1 MKKLYITQEY
11 VDRLR
16 DKEQKTGVYY
26 STPKVIMK
34 GEKYRTKLSLTQK
47 AIYQE
52 IYDISM
58 KALHDKQVDDKGRV
72 YIEVSYIFIATALNI
87 SEGTVRNNMNGTGNK
102 AGKYTEL
109 FDLGLLKIKKRKDRE
124 ISQYYVMAPS
134 YEGNDE
140 QFLERDYTTWEIKQD
155 AKERVAKKNRNNSKR
170 ENENKQL
177 EDERMF
183 DTRADNA
190 EYELQE
196 KQYNDSLPD
205 GVVELPPEQQE
216 TTEEQPLKEMYFR
229 VVDKQDYDGTYKA
242 DYVITHNG
250 KIVESLPV
258 HEVLRRTNSTINIK
272 QHMSGIMKDIESE
285 GTHDIRYVIE

>member
-1 MKKLYITQEY
+1 MKKQYITQGY
-11 VDRLR
+11 VDKLR

-26 STPKVIMK
+26 STPKVIYK

-52 IYDISM
+52 LYDISM
-58 KALHDKQVDDKGRV
+58 KALHDNQVDDKGNV

-87 SEGTVRNNMNGTGNK
+87 SEGTVRNNMNGKGK
-102 AGKYTEL
+102 DGKYTEL

-124 ISQYYVMAPS
+124 TSQYYVMAPD
-134 YEGNDE
+134 YEGNDA
-140 QFLERDYTTWEIKQD
+140 QFLEKDYTTWEIKQD

-177 EDERMF
+177 EDETMF
-183 DTRADNA
+183 DTIADTA
-190 EYELQE
+190 DYQLQE

-205 GVVELPPEQQE
+205 GVAELPPEPQE

-229 VVDKQDYDGTYKA
+229 VVDKQDYDGTYNA

-250 KIVESLPV
+250 RIIESLPV
-258 HEVLRRTNSTINIK
+258 HEFLRRTNSTINIK
-272 QHMSGIMKDIESE
+272 QHLSGIMKDIESE
-285 GTHDIRYVIE
+285 GIHDIRYVIE